1 MVIAGALNMEQS
13 RLENVEKHA
22 LKFHQSPPT
31 PDSSATEPPLEIS
44 TPSKANGKASS
55 ATPAP
60 PSPAP
65 PNQNGNAA
73 KSTQQPQL
81 QQRVTASEKNGTP
94 SPQRRSS
101 WFSNM
106 TSRFSPSPSNGQGTP
121 TNGSPH
127 PGSDEVT
134 PLPKIS
140 PGKNAVL
147 PPAVR
152 QAGDA
157 PYTPAPPGSSRPGF
171 LGVLRRLSSSN
182 APAHPNSR
190 ANHGLVE
197 RRILNVDN
205 NRERCRVNELSQAKL
220 RRVSFCVD
228 VEIAPMPRYADE
240 VADSKMSVEKC
251 QKRKIKEKG
260 EGEALKNPKA
270 LTEQKEQEGVVRA
283 TGETLPKEPEK
294 EGTEAP
300 SGQTDGHTRD
310 TPKEGGE
317 LKAEQGMTRKKEKK
331 KKSEAERKAKK
342 EQKRKEALEKGTIPM
357 EIHLDSDS
365 SSEVSL
371 SSGPPSIQVKPT
383 TNPARIYR
391 RCCQLRETDILTKIT
406 HQLPKSTED
415 CPDGLVEKL
424 DLTDY
429 FLPLRD
435 LITLGDFL
443 AVVPVKE
450 IVLENCG
457 LTDEGVRVVLA
468 GLLAARKPQVKY
480 RKSTTKP
487 AGLVPQGGVVE
498 RVVLRNNKIGAEGW
512 RHIGLFIHLCR
523 SIKSIDLSKIPFP
536 APAEPVKTP
545 LTQHHHFHLSN
556 GSHNGGHG
564 ATAPP
569 DVSLLFSK
577 ALSERLAGS
586 ELELVNLG
594 ATGMTA
600 HQLGV
605 IVDGILKA
613 GVIRLGLSHNN
624 LDAEGVQHVARYL
637 RSAKCEGID
646 LGGND
651 LRRHLETIAG
661 AIDEH
666 NPLWAISLANC
677 NLDPASLR
685 KILPNFTKL
694 SGFRFLDLSHNQD
707 LFESEPSA
715 LCLLRRCLPKL
726 ENLKRLHLADVSMS
740 PEQAIAL
747 AEILPE
753 VKTLAHINLLENPSL
768 ESLAEA
774 NTEEKKEEAC
784 ALYASLLA
792 AVRVSRSLVKVD
804 IDEPGAEAGE
814 LVKALANQVVAYC
827 MRNLQGVPDI
837 RDAGGEQNEV
847 PKYPDILRHL
857 VGFEGDSPTV
867 GIDDIDEPAPDDD
880 YVIGGTGV
888 VKALTC
894 CLKNMSDDNGRQP
907 GEFMKELETGT
918 ITPDASL
925 SSARA
930 KDMPK
935 ILLGSARKIRVR
947 LQPALA
953 AAKARRDQDMNNYN
967 RLLFL
972 DQTIEGII
980 KRFENEFP
988 ETREPDSPEVKLPDR
1003 TAPLRHHRTFSAD
1016 SADGDAILSDAEETG
1031 TAVRSPSRSR
1041 SNSIISH
1048 TSRALAE
1055 EEGRALRVG
1064 HRFRRN
1070 FLRPEHYGLLT
1081 STEEIKND
1089 PAHTKLIAS
1098 LLDELSEEDEGLWKK
1113 LQEQGAV
1120 KTFQEER
1127 EFIVK
1132 RLRDKDP
1139 QYWESFIESQEKAR
1153 ANVKVGSPTEP
1164 SATDSKETNGKGIIV
1179 DEQAIVD

>member
-1 MVIAGALNMEQS
+1 MEQVYS
-13 RLENVEKHA
+13 PVQNVEKYAPKSHP
-22 LKFHQSPPT
+22 SPLP
-31 PDSSATEPPLEIS
+31 PDSSAIKPPFENSI
-44 TPSKANGKASS
+44 PSKADGKASS
-55 ATPAP
+55 ATAAP

-65 PNQNGNAA
+65 SDQNGNAA
-73 KSTQQPQL
+73 KSTPQPQP
-81 QQRVTASEKNGTP
+81 QQRVAASEKNGTP

-101 WFSNM
+101 WFSSM
-106 TSRFSPSPSNGQGTP
+106 ASRFSASPSNGQGTP
-121 TNGSPH
+121 MNGSTQPV
-127 PGSDEVT
+127 SDEVA

-140 PGKNAVL
+140 SGKNAVL

-152 QAGDA
+152 QTGDA
-157 PYTPAPPGSSRPGF
+157 PYTPAPPRSSQPGF

-190 ANHGLVE
+190 TNHGLVE
-197 RRILNVDN
+197 RRVLNVDN
-205 NRERCRVNELSQAKL
+205 NRERCRVSELSQAKL

-240 VADSKMSVEKC
+240 VPESKMSVEKC
-251 QKRKIKEKG
+251 QKRKIKDKG

-270 LTEQKEQEGVVRA
+270 VTEQKEQEGVVRA
-283 TGETLPKEPEK
+283 TGEPLPKEPEK

-300 SGQTDGHTRD
+300 SGQTDGQTDGHTGD
-310 TPKEGGE
+310 APKEGGE
-317 LKAEQGMTRKKEKK
+317 PKPEQGMTRKKEKK
-331 KKSEAERKAKK
+331 KKNEAERKAKK
-342 EQKRKEALEKGTIPM
+342 EKKRKEALEKGAIPM
-357 EIHLDSDS
+357 EIHLDSDT

-371 SSGPPSIQVKPT
+371 SSGSPSIQVKPT

-435 LITLGDFL
+435 LVTLGDFL

-457 LTDEGVRVVLA
+457 LTDEGVRVILA

-480 RKSTTKP
+480 RKATTKP

-498 RVVLRNNKIGAEGW
+498 RVVLRNNKIGVEGW

-545 LTQHHHFHLSN
+545 LTHLSPFHLSN

-564 ATAPP
+564 APAPP
-569 DVSLLFSK
+569 DISLLFSK

-600 HQLGV
+600 RQLGAV
-605 IVDGILKA
+605 VDGILKA
-613 GVIRLGLSHNN
+613 GVVRLGLSHNN

-651 LRRHLETIAG
+651 LRRHLETIGG

-666 NPLWAISLANC
+666 SRLWAISLANC
-677 NLDPASLR
+677 NLDPVSLCQ
-685 KILPNFTKL
+685 ILPNFTKL
-694 SGFRFLDLSHNQD
+694 SDFKFLDLSHNQD

-715 LCLLRRCLPKL
+715 LGLLRRCLPKL

-753 VKTLAHINLLENPSL
+753 VKTLNHINLLENPSL

-804 IDEPGAEAGE
+804 IDEPRAEAGE

-837 RDAGGEQNEV
+837 RDAGCEQNEV
-847 PKYPDILRHL
+847 PKYPDVLRHL
-857 VGFEGDSPTV
+857 VGFEGDGPTV
-867 GIDDIDEPAPDDD
+867 ELDDTDESTPDDD

-894 CLKNMSDDNGRQP
+894 CLKNVSDDNGRQP

-953 AAKARRDQDMNNYN
+953 AAKARRDRDMNNYN

-1003 TAPLRHHRTFSAD
+1003 TDPLKHHRTLSSD
-1016 SADGDAILSDAEETG
+1016 SADGDAVLSDAEETG
-1031 TAVRSPSRSR
+1031 TAVRSSSRSR

-1055 EEGRALRVG
+1055 EEGRTLRVG

-1098 LLDELSEEDEGLWKK
+1098 LLDELSEEDEELSKK

-1139 QYWESFIESQEKAR
+1139 QSWEAFIESQEKAR
-1153 ANVKVGSPTEP
+1153 ANVKVGSPTEA
-1164 SATDSKETNGKGIIV
+1164 SANDSGETDGKGITV

>member
-1 MVIAGALNMEQS
+1 MVLAGALNMEQVMDS
-13 RLENVEKHA
+13 HP
-22 LKFHQSPPT
+22 SPPT
-31 PDSSATEPPLEIS
+31 PDSSATEPPLENS
-44 TPSKANGKASS
+44 TPNKANGKTSS
-55 ATPAP
+55 ATAAP
-60 PSPAP
+60 SSPAP
-65 PNQNGNAA
+65 SNQNGNAA
-73 KSTQQPQL
+73 KSTQQPQP
-81 QQRVTASEKNGTP
+81 QQRVTVSEKNGTP

-101 WFSNM
+101 WFSTM
-106 TSRFSPSPSNGQGTP
+106 ASRFSASPSNGQGTP
-121 TNGSPH
+121 TNGSPQ
-127 PGSDEVT
+127 PGSDEVA

-157 PYTPAPPGSSRPGF
+157 PYTPAPPRSSQPGF
-171 LGVLRRLSSSN
+171 LGVLRRLSSN
-182 APAHPNSR
+182 APIHPNSR

-197 RRILNVDN
+197 RRVLNVDN
-205 NRERCRVNELSQAKL
+205 NRERCRVSELSQAKL

-240 VADSKMSVEKC
+240 VPDSKMSVDKC

-270 LTEQKEQEGVVRA
+270 LTEQKEREGAVRA
-283 TGETLPKEPEK
+283 TGEPLPKEPEK

-300 SGQTDGHTRD
+300 SGQTDGYTGD
-310 TPKEGGE
+310 APKEGGE
-317 LKAEQGMTRKKEKK
+317 PKAEQGMTRKKEKK

-342 EQKRKEALEKGTIPM
+342 EKKRKEALEKGTIPM
-357 EIHLDSDS
+357 EIHLD
-365 SSEVSL
+365 
-371 SSGPPSIQVKPT
+371 
-383 TNPARIYR
+383 N
-391 RCCQLRETDILTKIT
+391 
-406 HQLPKSTED
+406 
-415 CPDGLVEKL
+415 GLVEKL

-468 GLLAARKPQVKY
+468 GLLAARKPQVRY

-556 GSHNGGHG
+556 GSHHGGHS

-577 ALSERLAGS
+577 ALSERLAGP
-586 ELELVNLG
+586 ELEFVNLG

-600 HQLGV
+600 HQLGA

-613 GVIRLGLSHNN
+613 GVVRLGLSHNN

-666 NPLWAISLANC
+666 LPLWAISLANC
-677 NLDPASLR
+677 NLDPASLC

-694 SGFRFLDLSHNQD
+694 SGFKFLDLSHNPD

-715 LCLLRRCLPKL
+715 LCLLRRCLPKFEHL
-726 ENLKRLHLADVSMS
+726 RRLHLADVSMS

-753 VKTLAHINLLENPSL
+753 VKTLAHINLLENSSL

-784 ALYASLLA
+784 ALYTSLLA
-792 AVRVSRSLVKVD
+792 AARASRSLVKVD

-857 VGFEGDSPTV
+857 VGYEGDSPTV
-867 GIDDIDEPAPDDD
+867 EVDDIDEPAPDDD

-918 ITPDASL
+918 IAPDASL

-988 ETREPDSPEVKLPDR
+988 ETREPDSPETKLPDR
-1003 TAPLRHHRTFSAD
+1003 TAPLRHHRTFSLD
-1016 SADGDAILSDAEETG
+1016 SAEGDAVLSDAEETG
-1031 TAVRSPSRSR
+1031 TAVRSSSRSR

-1089 PAHTKLIAS
+1089 LAHTKLIAS

-1153 ANVKVGSPTEP
+1153 ANVKVGSPTEA
-1164 SATDSKETNGKGIIV
+1164 SVNDSKETNGKGIIV